1 MDNNLYNALEQDYIV
16 NSIEDNA
23 AEPSIIKVIG
33 VGGGG
38 SNAVNYMYEKSIK
51 DVEFAIC
58 NTDRQALLESPVP
71 TKIQLGATL
80 TKGLGAGMEISRG
93 REAALE
99 TIEEIKALLGGST
112 QMVFITAGM
121 GGGTGTGAAPVI
133 AQIAKEE
140 MKLLTVSVVT
150 APYSWEGS
158 LKKKHAFEGIEL
170 LKKYSDTVL
179 VVLNDKLEELF
190 EDMRITEAFVQ
201 ADSILLNAVKSI
213 SEIITTRGNINTD
226 FKDVER
232 VLKDAGQSVMGT
244 AEVEGDKRAFEAVRQ
259 ALDSPLL
266 NDRDIKGAER
276 ILVTLASSTKHEATM
291 REQTEIWKHVLSQV
305 GGEAHLF
312 KLGTITDDTL
322 GQKLRV
328 TVVAAG
334 FDSVKPAVAPPEEV
348 KGEGE
353 KTAKETPAEQGGEV
367 PEMPSNQTEPSIEGE
382 EEKTWEKNTVSGESG
397 TPTGSVLAAQR
408 SETRESFTDIEVLPS
423 HHSSP
428 ITQGGSSIRHDEG
441 DWSPEEYERIKEM
454 VQRFRNRSRIDWD
467 DLERHPAYRRSQL
480 ELWKHPNLPP
490 GEMEQVRLS

>member
-1 MDNNLYNALEQDYIV
+1 
-16 NSIEDNA
+16 
-23 AEPSIIKVIG
+23 
-33 VGGGG
+33 
-38 SNAVNYMYEKSIK
+38 
-51 DVEFAIC
+51 
-58 NTDRQALLESPVP
+58 
-71 TKIQLGATL
+71 
-80 TKGLGAGMEISRG
+80 
-93 REAALE
+93 
-99 TIEEIKALLGGST
+99 
-112 QMVFITAGM
+112 
-121 GGGTGTGAAPVI
+121 VI

-232 VLKDAGQSVMGT
+232 VLKEAGQSVMGT

-334 FDSVKPAVAPPEEV
+334 FDSVKSAVTLPEPSAE
-348 KGEGE
+348 KEGAGE
-353 KTAKETPAEQGGEV
+353 KTKVATVLDEGGHRGMPSDRTSATEGQEEESWDNSTLSGEV
-367 PEMPSNQTEPSIEGE
+367 
-382 EEKTWEKNTVSGESG
+382 G
-397 TPTGSVLAAQR
+397 TPTGSFLAPLPSSQVDKLGVF
-408 SETRESFTDIEVLPS
+408 SDMEVLQEYQPL
-423 HHSSP
+423 P
-428 ITQGGSSIRHDEG
+428 ITHSGATIRPVNG
-441 DWSPEEYERIKEM
+441 DWSPEEYERIKAM

-467 DLERHPAYRRSQL
+467 DLERNPAYRRSQL
-480 ELWKHPNLPP
+480 ELWRHPNLPP